1 MNKLKNIFA
10 GILIGAGVVLPGV
23 SGSVIAIMLGIY
35 DKVIY
40 LINAKDVSF
49 LEKLLKLMP
58 ILFGLVAGMVVFG
71 NLLLILFNQY
81 EIIMRYIFAGL
92 ILGGVPMLVTQF
104 NKDTNCSCKLNYCC
118 IIIAF
123 LLSLLLL
130 VLPCTRNF
138 TKVNLVDV
146 SFINLFLSGFL
157 YISGKIIPGI
167 SSSFFLML
175 LGLYDYML
183 LFISNPFSFTLVE
196 YVKFIPF
203 VLGIIIG
210 LVILIKLINY
220 LLSNHLSKTYSLI
233 VGFVLGSIFAI
244 LPGFKFELN
253 YIISIFFMILSFIL
267 VNKLCKKS

>member
-1 MNKLKNIFA
+1 MNKLKNIFT

-92 ILGGVPMLVTQF
+92 ILGGVPMLVTQSS
-104 NKDTNCSCKLNYCC
+104 KDTNCPCKLNYWC
-118 IIIAF
+118 IFISF
-123 LLSLLLL
+123 LLSLLLF
-130 VLPCTRNF
+130 VLSGIRSF
-138 TKVNLVDV
+138 TKVNLADV

-183 LFISNPFSFTLVE
+183 MFISNPFSFTLVE